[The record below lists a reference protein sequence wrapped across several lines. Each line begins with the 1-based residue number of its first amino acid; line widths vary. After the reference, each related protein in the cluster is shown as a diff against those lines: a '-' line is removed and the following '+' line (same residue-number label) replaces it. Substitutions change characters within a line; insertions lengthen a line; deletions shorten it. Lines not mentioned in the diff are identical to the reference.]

1 MFQFALFE
9 GLPDPPPRAA
19 RPARPATVKPPVSV
33 APQAQYRGYVG
44 DLATMADAWSD
55 LHVWVLV
62 RNLRLL
68 ASAHTEPEERDDILA
83 WLEAP
88 AAASPAAFSAQA
100 CLNLY
105 DPRIDLPAF
114 RHAVR
119 RAHSKVLAARHPAG
133 AAGR

>member
-1 MFQFALFE
+1 MQISLFAD
-9 GLPDPPPRAA
+9 LPDPPPRA
-19 RPARPATVKPPVSV
+19 ARPATVKPPVSV

-44 DLATMADAWSD
+44 DLNEMASAWAD

-68 ASAHTEPEERDDILA
+68 ASAHTEPAERDDILA

-88 AAASPAAFSAQA
+88 AVETPAAFSAQA

-105 DPRIDLPAF
+105 DPRIDLPEF
-114 RHAVR
+114 QHAVR
-119 RAHSKVLAARHPAG
+119 QAHSKVLAARLPAG
-133 AAGR
+133 AAAR